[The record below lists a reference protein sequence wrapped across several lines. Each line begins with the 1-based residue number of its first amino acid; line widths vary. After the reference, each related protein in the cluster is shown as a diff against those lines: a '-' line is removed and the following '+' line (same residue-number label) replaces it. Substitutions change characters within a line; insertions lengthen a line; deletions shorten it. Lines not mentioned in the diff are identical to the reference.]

1 MVDTVPRTINEPL
14 LAFCDIIAPRRPK
27 FIPSKPSADAQ
38 PSACF
43 DNAARKVERA
53 GGSLVSGWAIWTV
66 PGIYLEAEHHG
77 VWQNKRG
84 DLIDVSP
91 QMNAG
96 RRLLF
101 LPDPNVP
108 MIR

>member
-1 MVDTVPRTINEPL
+1 
-14 LAFCDIIAPRRPK
+14 
-27 FIPSKPSADAQ
+27 
-38 PSACF
+38 
-43 DNAARKVERA
+43 
-53 GGSLVSGWAIWTV
+53 VSGWAIWTV